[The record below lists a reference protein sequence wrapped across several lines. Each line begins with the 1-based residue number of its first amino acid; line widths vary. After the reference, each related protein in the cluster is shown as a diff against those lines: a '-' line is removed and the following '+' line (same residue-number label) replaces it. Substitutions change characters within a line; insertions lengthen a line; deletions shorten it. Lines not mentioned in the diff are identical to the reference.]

1 MQDKSENMSET
12 FIVKKRYIY
21 VDKVGAHL
29 RSYKDGK
36 IIIMKISIKNSL
48 NGIFYTT
55 CLATKK

>member
-21 VDKVGAHL
+21 VDKVGAQL